1 VANTYAEFCAGVY
14 KLYPGSADER
24 KFSIADM
31 DALVAEQLQLG
42 IYDATQLGSYYRTFF
57 SITQFLLTKNRLS
70 TAKQSRAFVRGF
82 QPELWSRIA
91 RRLEL
96 KFPDHFPDDP
106 YTLPQIHEAVQF
118 VLHGTVPAT
127 FNLRSV
133 TATTTTASSSGHA
146 TSSVKPEDFSSI
158 LDKFATTLIKAISSS
173 QPSTLQP
180 PRNNNQG
187 PMNPSRDYPA
197 NVCIFCGLSD
207 YYINSCLVCAQYI
220 TDGKCKRNQDNKIV
234 LLNGMF
240 VPRAIPGIWIK
251 ERIDEWHRRNT
262 PVATAAQMFYGVT
275 TASAPLHA
283 VAHQV
288 MTLNIVPGNIS
299 DESRIAE
306 LKRELFALRSGR
318 NLTPGIIR
326 RPIEEP
332 STNDTSN

>member
-1 VANTYAEFCAGVY
+1 V
-14 KLYPGSADER
+14 
-24 KFSIADM
+24 
-31 DALVAEQLQLG
+31 
-42 IYDATQLGSYYRTFF
+42 
-57 SITQFLLTKNRLS
+57 
-70 TAKQSRAFVRGF
+70 
-82 QPELWSRIA
+82 
-91 RRLEL
+91 
-96 KFPDHFPDDP
+96 
-106 YTLPQIHEAVQF
+106 
-118 VLHGTVPAT
+118 
-127 FNLRSV
+127 
-133 TATTTTASSSGHA
+133 SSSGHA

-173 QPSTLQP
+173 QPSTSQP

-207 YYINSCLVCAQYI
+207 HYINSCLVCAQYI

-234 LLNGMF
+234 LPNGMF

-275 TASAPLHA
+275 TASAPSHA

-288 MTLNIVPGNIS
+288 ITSNIVPRNIS

-306 LKRELFALRSGR
+306 LERELFVLCSGR

-326 RPIEEP
+326 RLIEEP
-332 STNDTSN
+332 STNDTSNYHRNLPPPPMVVIPTRTKAPAPARVPEPTPAPIIDDSIITQPSKSLTSQLPAPPEIIVTPPGEKEVEAPIHPFAQVRETSYLPLHSVATAKPNTFQKSGSVSQIHELKF